1 MFWRDHRDGWFL
13 EAGTYIT
20 AVKKSYHLSSGHDP
34 SEIAWREDTYM
45 FKKAKQS
52 KNKTAAYEI
61 LVVEDCEI
69 PAEADCEIPAEE
81 DYGIPVEADCEPR
94 FAARDEIPVAGGKL
108 RHYYYRPL
116 EFVALL

>member
-1 MFWRDHRDGWFL
+1 LVVVEAVVDGTP
-13 EAGTYIT
+13 A
-20 AVKKSYHLSSGHDP
+20 
-34 SEIAWREDTYM
+34 EDCG
-45 FKKAKQS
+45 
-52 KNKTAAYEI
+52 I
-61 LVVEDCEI
+61 LVVADYEI
-69 PAEADCEIPAEE
+69 PAEADCGIPVEE